1 MDKLGAIRS
10 EVIHDYVKHLKLQ
23 VSSDYF
29 LDLTRQYLDASRY
42 VDAATCIMKFG
53 FYDKFD
59 ILELCI
65 NLVDINKVQQAKM
78 LVQNVPDLKE
88 RLIRGLS
95 RPQHA
100 KVAAQLVKDYKL
112 NPDDFPEL
120 QNLVSI
126 TSSNYFIKR
135 AFKSPSHAEY
145 MPLHKIEDLFS
156 GNPRMLL
163 FLVEELL

>member
-29 LDLTRQYLDASRY
+29 LDLTRQYMDASRY
-42 VDAATCIMKFG
+42 VDATTCIMKFG

-78 LVQNVPDLKE
+78 LV
-88 RLIRGLS
+88 
-95 RPQHA
+95 
-100 KVAAQLVKDYKL
+100 
-112 NPDDFPEL
+112 
-120 QNLVSI
+120 
-126 TSSNYFIKR
+126 
-135 AFKSPSHAEY
+135 
-145 MPLHKIEDLFS
+145 
-156 GNPRMLL
+156 
-163 FLVEELL
+163 

>member
-1 MDKLGAIRS
+1 
-10 EVIHDYVKHLKLQ
+10 
-23 VSSDYF
+23 
-29 LDLTRQYLDASRY
+29 
-42 VDAATCIMKFG
+42 MKFG

-78 LVQNVPDLKE
+78 LVQNVADPDLKE

-95 RPQHA
+95 TPQHA
-100 KVAAQLVKDYKL
+100 KVAAQLVKDYRL
-112 NPDDFPEL
+112 SPDDFPEL

-163 FLVEELL
+163 FLVAELLERANL